1 MLSRNLKRVVKYS
14 LFGGVTIASGV
25 VALKYSDADYNSFA
39 IVRLT
44 RTACTAVDI
53 GRTYRSMLYSKEWDK
68 SSEEYM
74 QTKSQAHQ
82 IGAEKLLKLC
92 KANKGVYIKVGQHV
106 GALDYL
112 LPNEYVQTMRI
123 LHKDAPKNTIEEL
136 YDVIREDLKKD
147 VSKLHI
153 VKQYSLVKSI
163 EYNINA
169 YCIII

>member
-1 MLSRNLKRVVKYS
+1 MLSRNLSKFLKYS
-14 LFGGVTIASGV
+14 LYGGVTVGSAV
-25 VALKYSDADYNSFA
+25 VALKYHDADYNSFA

-53 GRTYRSMLYSKEWDK
+53 GRTYKSLLYSREWDK
-68 SSEEYM
+68 NSTEYLEV
-74 QTKSQAHQ
+74 KSQAHQ

-123 LHKDAPKNTIEEL
+123 LHKDAPRNTVEEL
-136 YDVIREDLKKD
+136 YEVIKEDLKKD
-147 VSKLHI
+147 VSK
-153 VKQYSLVKSI
+153 
-163 EYNINA
+163 INSFVFVVT
-169 YCIII
+169 ID